1 MLRWVGRGARRMA
14 WPLVFT
20 AALVLVVALGVYPTR
35 TYFEKKQQV
44 AAAETRLAD
53 LTADND
59 KAQAHVDALKTP
71 EEIERIA
78 RKEYGLVRPGEEAYA
93 ILPAPPPPVDLPEVW
108 PFVGVA
114 DTLNR

>member
-20 AALVLVVALGVYPTR
+20 AVLALVVALSVYPTR

-59 KAQAHVDALKTP
+59 KAQAHVDALRTP
-71 EEIERIA
+71 EEVERIA
-78 RKEYGLVRPGEEAYA
+78 REKYGMVKKGEEAYRV
-93 ILPAPPPPVDLPEVW
+93 LPPPQDPVEIPDVW
-108 PFVGVA
+108 PF
-114 DTLNR
+114 NRLHKHLG